1 MSSFLYSLIGKTH
14 DQDSERT
21 EEANNKFGH
30 KARPRLIMEAEL
42 GEKGQHILILMHFK
56 VCSYVSPCGVLCLC
70 FLRGGVLVCILEHI
84 SICLTQCLPT
94 GEVQVQQLIDTGALV
109 TWTEANGLEMVA
121 SVSLI
126 DTGALATTA
135 AISVASASAAVS
147 VASASPSVS
156 APPLSVTMP
165 KAPPH
170 GPPDATV
177 AGKVGG
183 ATTQK
188 NSFGGSR
195 ERSQSPGRK
204 LICQQCQGNWGES
217 AESYEEDESY
227 ESDESYEGLRRK
239 ETYGSDESYES

>member
-1 MSSFLYSLIGKTH
+1 MSG
-14 DQDSERT
+14 
-21 EEANNKFGH
+21 
-30 KARPRLIMEAEL
+30 
-42 GEKGQHILILMHFK
+42 GQHILILMHFK

-94 GEVQVQQLIDTGALV
+94 GAVQVQQLIDTGALV
-109 TWTEANGLEMVA
+109 TWTEANGLEMV
-121 SVSLI
+121 
-126 DTGALATTA
+126 GATTA
-135 AISVASASAAVS
+135 AVSVASASPAVS

-227 ESDESYEGLRRK
+227 ESDESYEGLRMK